1 MNRSAN
7 KYQSGVQHVGCMRYK
22 SSGTKPRCMVYSLAV
37 EGIVLEGT
45 LSLLVMRESAGHE
58 SIRRQGEI
66 YYSESDTSWPVP
78 RMRSAK

>member
-7 KYQSGVQHVGCMRYK
+7 KYESGVQHVGSMRYK

-66 YYSESDTSWPVP
+66 YSESDTSWPVP